1 MATKYSDDD
10 VMRKLR
16 DIFEQIEAA
25 RREDMANG
33 MSEEQANEVA
43 RRRVDVFARALEAS
57 DAETLDPM
65 LEQELAV
72 LGMRLDRYRH

>member
-25 RREDMANG
+25 CREDLANG
-33 MSEEQANEVA
+33 MGKEQANEIA
-43 RRRVDVFARALEAS
+43 RWRVDVFARALEAS
-57 DAETLDPM
+57 DTETVDPV